1 MEKSIFKKYWFWLI
15 VIFVFAFLIN
25 EYNEDDQK
33 KVSEI
38 TEGKEEEKSK
48 EKEKKEYFSV
58 GEVAKFEGVKI
69 TLLNVKEN
77 IGTIFNKPDS
87 GKVFVFPEFLIENNS
102 EKPITINSWSS
113 FNSYADSFLIDIDM
127 KASISE
133 DSKRLSGKVAPG
145 KKLQGSL
152 SYQLDKDYKEL
163 EINFNLSSGSK
174 EIKFIYKK

>member
-1 MEKSIFKKYWFWLI
+1 MIEDNIFDGDIVFIKECQTLKNGEIGAVLIDDGSTLKKFYKINGSIVLQASNSTYSPI
-15 VIFVFAFLIN
+15 VL
-25 EYNEDDQK
+25 
-33 KVSEI
+33 
-38 TEGKEEEKSK
+38 T
-48 EKEKKEYFSV
+48 
-58 GEVAKFEGVKI
+58 
-69 TLLNVKEN
+69 
-77 IGTIFNKPDS
+77 KPDS

-133 DSKRLSGKVAPG
+133 DSKRLSGKVAPE